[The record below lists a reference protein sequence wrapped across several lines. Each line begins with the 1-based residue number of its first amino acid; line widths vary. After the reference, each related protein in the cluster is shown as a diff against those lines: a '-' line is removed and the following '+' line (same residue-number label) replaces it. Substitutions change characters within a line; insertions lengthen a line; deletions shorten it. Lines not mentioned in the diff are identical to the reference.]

1 MRLLPYG
8 ETAYLVELPDLADV
22 IGYAGAVREASPAG
36 VVDVVPAA
44 RTVLVTFDPA
54 LTTAE
59 AMASAL
65 TSTTYEPRLAGVG
78 PLVELAVRY
87 DGVDL
92 RDVAA
97 VAGLPEAEVIRRHT
111 AREYVVAFCGFA
123 PGFAYCAGGDPAL
136 FVPRLPTPRS
146 HVPEGSVAVAGE
158 WTGVYPRSSPG
169 GWRLLGRTDA
179 PLWDLDRDPPALLKP
194 GTRVRF
200 TAVSP

>member
-8 ETAYLVELPDLADV
+8 ETAYLVELPGLPDV
-22 IGYAGAVREASPAG
+22 IGYAAALRDASPVG

-44 RTVLVTFDPA
+44 RTVLVSFDPA
-54 LTTAE
+54 LAAADTA
-59 AMASAL
+59 ASTL
-65 TSTTYEPRLAGVG
+65 TSIEYEPRLAGVG
-78 PLVELAVRY
+78 PLVELPVTY
-87 DGVDL
+87 DGDDL
-92 RDVAA
+92 ADIASL
-97 VAGLPEAEVIRRHT
+97 AGLSVAEVIERHA

-146 HVPEGSVAVAGE
+146 RVPEGAVAVAGE
-158 WTGVYPRSSPG
+158 WTGVYPRPSPG

-179 PLWDLDRDPPALLKP
+179 PLWELQRNPPALLRP

-200 TAVSP
+200 AAVSR